1 MKLYLVVYCLDVS
14 DDGRDVLVAHPTDYQ
29 PFATLVCAV
38 NFADAAREAGAGGRI
53 YELGDAVMGMT
64 PGVLMETT
72 QGVAEIKKGLAKHPR
87 HKVR

>member
-1 MKLYLVVYCLDVS
+1 MKLYLRVYCLDVS

-38 NFADAAREAGAGGRI
+38 NFAEASSLGSGGRI
-53 YELGDAVMGMT
+53 YELGDAVMGMSS
-64 PGVLMETT
+64 GVIMETT
-72 QGVAEIKKGLAKHPR
+72 QGIAEIKKGLAKHPR